1 MEIPIR
7 GAGPEDYQ
15 PLGELF
21 EEIDA
26 LHRENLPHIY
36 KKAYGPARSFEY
48 YMEQVTGEN
57 TGLFLAE
64 MDRKLAGLVHGWV
77 KDTPPIPIVVP
88 RRVGYIDGLVVK
100 AAFQKGGIGRK
111 LVEAFHQ
118 WAQAQGASSIELN
131 VYEFNRSAIAFYERL
146 GYHTLSRKMSI
157 ELSEGK

>member
-36 KKAYGPARSFEY
+36 KKADGPARSFEY
-48 YMEQVTGEN
+48 YLSQVSGET

-64 MDRKLAGLVHGWV
+64 VGGKPVGFVHGWV
-77 KDTPPIPIVVP
+77 KDTPPIPFLIP
-88 RRVGYIDGLVVK
+88 QRIAYIDGLIVK
-100 AAFQKGGIGRK
+100 AAFQNRGIGRK

-118 WAQAQGASSIELN
+118 WAQAQGATSIELN